1 MAVTTRFDMSFSTLL
16 PCDRAN
22 SSASVTAGVMAS
34 SHQGRIFSEPSSAR
48 RIRSASLIMPTKRPV
63 SSMTESALTLLSA
76 SCFTTS
82 DMEAC
87 GRVVITFLT
96 MMSEAFMM
104 FPFQVIGDA
113 RFDVAGIETIIPKY
127 GRLAKI
133 TVALFE

>member
-1 MAVTTRFDMSFSTLL
+1 
-16 PCDRAN
+16 
-22 SSASVTAGVMAS
+22 
-34 SHQGRIFSEPSSAR
+34 
-48 RIRSASLIMPTKRPV
+48 
-63 SSMTESALTLLSA
+63 
-76 SCFTTS
+76 
-82 DMEAC
+82 
-87 GRVVITFLT
+87 